1 MSTKRPNKGGCFIR
15 DPKTG
20 EYTPDNRKA
29 LTADQESTGKP
40 EDAKSK
46 AALEETSK
54 AASDALKNTPTD
66 GKKGK

>member
-15 DPKTG
+15 NPKTG
-20 EYTPDNRKA
+20 EYTPDKRKA
-29 LTADQESTGKP
+29 PTADP
-40 EDAKSK
+40 DDAKSK
-46 AALEETSK
+46 SALEDTAK